1 MNDNSKNIC
10 NDQVFEVVFKT
21 HAKNLKRFIFSKTR
35 DEDLA
40 EDIIQDAFVKIWE
53 DCEKVVFD
61 TVKSYL
67 YTISNNLFLN
77 MVKHNKVVQNHQK
90 IKVDETTIESPE
102 FLMLGEE
109 FLIKLET
116 AIADLT
122 EKQREVFLM
131 NRMEK
136 MKYKEIAEKLEISQ
150 KAVEKRMHE
159 ALLVM
164 REKIGNI

>member
-1 MNDNSKNIC
+1 MNHNSKNIC
-10 NDQVFEVVFKT
+10 NDQVFETVFRT
-21 HAKNLKRFIFSKTR
+21 HAKNLKRFIYSKTR

-53 DCEKVVFD
+53 DCDKVVFD

-77 MVKHNKVVQNHQK
+77 IMKHNKVVQNHQK
-90 IKVDETTIESPE
+90 IKVDETSIESPE
-102 FLMLGEE
+102 FLMLSEE
-109 FLIKLET
+109 FLIKLEK
-116 AIADLT
+116 AIADLS
-122 EKQREVFLM
+122 EKQRDVFLM
-131 NRMEK
+131 NRIEK